1 MERVTECQWDRTL
14 SDGKGDVMI
23 FGNGIFGTLVR
34 TFTVYLERVTEWYLA
49 VGYAGTNIYHILGS
63 SGWLSP
69 GTYS

>member
-14 SDGKGDVMI
+14 SDGKGDVMV

-49 VGYAGTNIYHILGS
+49 VG
-63 SGWLSP
+63 
-69 GTYS
+69 

>member
-34 TFTVYLERVTEWYLA
+34 TFTVYLERTFTIYLVRV
-49 VGYAGTNIYHILGS
+49 VGCRQVHIHER
-63 SGWLSP
+63 
-69 GTYS
+69 TKCKH